1 MGESS
6 ATALK
11 TNIESMK
18 LFVVLSLASVAIG
31 GMDYEM
37 TQKWQKLKAMESCW
51 GEENMKLVMVD
62 MKKAIAKCSHEDAPE
77 LSLPPYR
84 SAYRFTNTMINKGD
98 EYEHI
103 NDMATMFAKMM
114 SQMKKNRNSYSPYSL
129 YNSNSHHGNSNM
141 DKMKMMMKMMK
152 MSNMMNDNQDY
163 SSSSYSSDDAFDMFS
178 EMFDGSDRMDNYRSS
193 YDNKNQMG
201 RMSHFKNMFNSM
213 RFKRAAGDNL
223 DLGDRLVE
231 KLAEQKHHMEAKIG
245 NMTCVMRELNVL
257 DASNNIDVQA
267 MKRDIQKYTMP
278 SEWFKTK
285 YEHLLD
291 TCYEMATNLPAEI
304 AENSVVTGETFGTVK
319 LGEVKMFT
327 KCCEKAK
334 TKLES
339 NFGPMEDILQETQLT
354 EHEFFPLVMQLLHGK
369 EMDYMTGGMC
379 CKPNYQPSSML
390 ATISKVLLPGLNPS

>member
-1 MGESS
+1 MGKSS

-31 GMDYEM
+31 GMDYQM
-37 TQKWQKLKAMESCW
+37 VQKWQKLKAMESCW
-51 GEENMKLVMVD
+51 GEEDMKLVMVD

-98 EYEHI
+98 QH
-103 NDMATMFAKMM
+103 DMFKRMFSNVMM
-114 SQMKKNRNSYSPYSL
+114 EFMTKQRNSNSFSPYSS
-129 YNSNSHHGNSNM
+129 YSSNSNHGDSKM
-141 DKMKMMMKMMK
+141 DKMRMMMKMMK
-152 MSNMMNDNQDY
+152 MNNM
-163 SSSSYSSDDAFDMFS
+163 
-178 EMFDGSDRMDNYRSS
+178 MDNYRSS
-193 YDNKNQMG
+193 SDYKNPMG
-201 RMSHFKNMFNSM
+201 RMSQFKNMFNSM

-223 DLGDRLVE
+223 VE
-231 KLAEQKHHMEAKIG
+231 KLAEQRHHMEAKIG

-278 SEWFKTK
+278 SEWFKNK

-334 TKLES
+334 TKLCMHQDIKKKVES
-339 NFGPMEDILQETQLT
+339 N
-354 EHEFFPLVMQLLHGK
+354 
-369 EMDYMTGGMC
+369 
-379 CKPNYQPSSML
+379 
-390 ATISKVLLPGLNPS
+390 

>member
-1 MGESS
+1 MGSS

-18 LFVVLSLASVAIG
+18 LFVVLALASVALG

-37 TQKWQKLKAMESCW
+37 AQKWQKLKAMESCW

-84 SAYRFTNTMINKGD
+84 ASYRFVNTMINKGD
-98 EYEHI
+98 SYENI

-114 SQMKKNRNSYSPYSL
+114 HEMKNRNSNYQVNSYSR
-129 YNSNSHHGNSNM
+129 HGDNKM
-141 DKMKMMMKMMK
+141 DKMRMMMKMMK
-152 MSNMMNDNQDY
+152 MSNMMNDH
-163 SSSSYSSDDAFDMFS
+163 SSSSYHSDDS
-178 EMFDGSDRMDNYRSS
+178 
-193 YDNKNQMG
+193 NQMG
-201 RMSHFKNMFNSM
+201 RMSHFKNIFNNM
-213 RFKRAAGDNL
+213 RYKRAAGDNL

-245 NMTCVMRELNVL
+245 NMTCVMKELNVL

-278 SEWFKTK
+278 SEWFKNK

-291 TCYEMATNLPAEI
+291 TCYEMATNLPADI
-304 AENSVVTGETFGTVK
+304 ADNSVVTGDTFGPVK

-334 TKLES
+334 TKLCMHQDIKNKVES

-354 EHEFFPLVMQLLHGK
+354 EHEFFPLVMQLLNGK
-369 EMDYMTGGMC
+369 EMDYMTGGM
-379 CKPNYQPSSML
+379 
-390 ATISKVLLPGLNPS
+390 

>member
-1 MGESS
+1 M
-6 ATALK
+6 
-11 TNIESMK
+11 
-18 LFVVLSLASVAIG
+18 
-31 GMDYEM
+31 
-37 TQKWQKLKAMESCW
+37 AMESCW
-51 GEENMKLVMVD
+51 GEENMKLVMAD

-84 SAYRFTNTMINKGD
+84 SAYRFTNTMINKGNS
-98 EYEHI
+98 YEHV

-114 SQMKKNRNSYSPYSL
+114 YEMK
-129 YNSNSHHGNSNM
+129 
-141 DKMKMMMKMMK
+141 K
-152 MSNMMNDNQDY
+152 MSNIMDDY
-163 SSSSYSSDDAFDMFS
+163 PSSSYSSDDSAFDMFS
-178 EMFDGSDRMDNYRSS
+178 DMFDSSDRMDNYRSS
-193 YDNKNQMG
+193 SDYKNPMG
-201 RMSHFKNMFNSM
+201 RMSQFKNMFNSM

-278 SEWFKTK
+278 SEWFKNK

-291 TCYEMATNLPAEI
+291 TCYEMATNLPADI
-304 AENSVVTGETFGTVK
+304 AENSVVTGDSFGTVK

-334 TKLES
+334 TKLCMHQDIKNKVES

-369 EMDYMTGGMC
+369 EMDYMTGGM
-379 CKPNYQPSSML
+379 
-390 ATISKVLLPGLNPS
+390 

>member
-1 MGESS
+1 
-6 ATALK
+6 
-11 TNIESMK
+11 MK

-31 GMDYEM
+31 GMDYGMEM
-37 TQKWQKLKAMESCW
+37 GQKWMKLKAMESCW

-84 SAYRFTNTMINKGD
+84 SAYRFTNTMINKGNS
-98 EYEHI
+98 YEHV

-114 SQMKKNRNSYSPYSL
+114 YEMKNRNHNNYNTYS
-129 YNSNSHHGNSNM
+129 SNSHHGDSKM
-141 DKMKMMMKMMK
+141 DKMRMMMKMMK
-152 MSNMMNDNQDY
+152 MSNMMDDY
-163 SSSSYSSDDAFDMFS
+163 PSSSYSSDDSAFDMFS
-178 EMFDGSDRMDNYRSS
+178 DMFDSSDRMDNYRSS
-193 YDNKNQMG
+193 SDYKNPMG
-201 RMSHFKNMFNSM
+201 RMSQFKNMFNSM

-231 KLAEQKHHMEAKIG
+231 KLAEQKHQMEAKIG

-278 SEWFKTK
+278 SEWFKNK

-304 AENSVVTGETFGTVK
+304 AENSVITGETFGTVK
-319 LGEVKMFT
+319 LGEVKMFS

-334 TKLES
+334 MKLCMHQDIKNKVES

-369 EMDYMTGGMC
+369 EMDYMTGGM
-379 CKPNYQPSSML
+379 
-390 ATISKVLLPGLNPS
+390 

>member
-1 MGESS
+1 MGSS

-37 TQKWQKLKAMESCW
+37 IQKWQKLKAMESCW

-98 EYEHI
+98 EMESMQH
-103 NDMATMFAKMM
+103 MFRKMM
-114 SQMKKNRNSYSPYSL
+114 EFMRTRNSNSFSPYS
-129 YNSNSHHGNSNM
+129 SNSHHGDSKM
-141 DKMKMMMKMMK
+141 DKMRMMMKMMK
-152 MSNMMNDNQDY
+152 MNNMMNSHDDY

-178 EMFDGSDRMDNYRSS
+178 DMFDTTHKMDNYRSS
-193 YDNKNQMG
+193 SDYKNPMG
-201 RMSHFKNMFNSM
+201 RMSQFKNMFNSM

-231 KLAEQKHHMEAKIG
+231 KLAEQRHHMEAKIG

-267 MKRDIQKYTMP
+267 MKRDIQKYTKP
-278 SEWFKTK
+278 S
-285 YEHLLD
+285 
-291 TCYEMATNLPAEI
+291 
-304 AENSVVTGETFGTVK
+304 
-319 LGEVKMFT
+319 EVKMFT

-334 TKLES
+334 TKLCMHQDIKNKVES

-369 EMDYMTGGMC
+369 EMDYMTGGM
-379 CKPNYQPSSML
+379 
-390 ATISKVLLPGLNPS
+390 